1 MYPFSNK
8 ENGMTENTSNEIG
21 AKFVGLPMSDLIA
34 GPLTAV
40 CESQMKLAQ
49 ASYEYMTKIGFEGG
63 EEGQL
68 GKTRL
73 IEFDLERPAETASGY
88 QAVKTHVQAPFLGLV
103 PIPSLL
109 VEDTTIEFQMEVS
122 STESQ
127 KSTTNTEAKTSA
139 TAKYGIFGI
148 GGNVTVSGSVTS
160 ARENTRSTNQ
170 SAKYQVRV
178 HARQQQPTEGMAR
191 LMDILASCT
200 AALPT
205 SSSGGSEA

>member
-1 MYPFSNK
+1 MADTPNSDV
-8 ENGMTENTSNEIG
+8 
-21 AKFVGLPMSDLIA
+21 AQKFVGLPMSDLIA

-49 ASYEYMTKIGFEGG
+49 ASYEYMMKIGFEDSDGTAA
-63 EEGQL
+63 

-73 IEFDLERPAETASGY
+73 IEFDLERPAETAGGY
-88 QAVKTHVQAPFLGLV
+88 QTVKTHVQAPFLGLV

-122 STESQ
+122 STETQ
-127 KSTTNTEAKTSA
+127 KSNTTTEGKTEA
-139 TAKYGIFGI
+139 TAKYGFFGL

-178 HARQQQPTEGMAR
+178 YAHQQQPTEGMAR

-200 AALPT
+200 AALPASA
-205 SSSGGSEA
+205 SSSGNS